1 MNQNISFSD
10 NRTII
15 ENTTLIGIKS
25 NKYPDASISSRYIT
39 MEQFINTSSTIVTA
53 LTTSQQTV
61 ETTSHKMPSTTT
73 MPIIRPALPS
83 TVELSLTIFYFV
95 MFSLLFILVYVQ
107 LWMIWYYRHKR
118 LSHQTLFL
126 FMCLVWA
133 GLRTSLFSFYFYDC
147 DKANSLSVFF
157 YWLLYS
163 FPVCLQFSML
173 CLLLH
178 FFAQIVL
185 KARTKYEA
193 GQYKI
198 PLRVFLSMSVVAFIT
213 LNLVFAWLTC
223 SNDVQYRS
231 SSLKLVTIR
240 VILTETMFLLYGC
253 VLSFCIYRMAKMASS
268 HRVLEA
274 KGTTLCQ
281 AMVTCI
287 ITTLLFLSRAVYN
300 IITIC
305 PLTNKT
311 TPSFGYDWI
320 NVTDQ
325 ADALVGD
332 LQHGLA
338 YVSFGIVLF
347 LWEVLPI
354 SMVVIFF
361 RVRRLGTGLVP
372 NDFSQQ
378 QHGRRVF
385 FFDNPRRYDSEDDLS
400 YHSGANH
407 YPEIGARHSVNAEI
421 SRSWTPRVTPH
432 GTPSQS
438 LLWGVINQQ
447 DIAATNSQTVSTS
460 ATGVATDS
468 KREGY
473 GSFDSDPQKVQSNNN
488 TRYDIY

>member
-1 MNQNISFSD
+1 MYPNLAAPGISTRSLSEVVAPVDFSNNVSLAVGRD
-10 NRTII
+10 STILQEI
-15 ENTTLIGIKS
+15 L
-25 NKYPDASISSRYIT
+25 
-39 MEQFINTSSTIVTA
+39 TSSSAAVTY
-53 LTTSQQTV
+53 LNMQQTL
-61 ETTSHKMPSTTT
+61 EPFTSRSPSSTTT
-73 MPIIRPALPS
+73 MPVIRPALPS
-83 TVELSLTIFYFV
+83 TVELSLTIVYFV
-95 MFSLLFILVYVQ
+95 MFSLLFILVYAQ

-118 LSHQTLFL
+118 LSHQTIFL
-126 FMCLVWA
+126 FTCLVWA
-133 GLRTSLFSFYFYDC
+133 GLRTTLFSFYFYDC

-178 FFAQIVL
+178 FFAQVII
-185 KARTKYEA
+185 KARAKYEP

-198 PLRVFLSMSVVAFIT
+198 PLRGFLSFSVLAFVA

-223 SNDVQYRS
+223 SNDVQYHS
-231 SSLKLVTIR
+231 ASLKLVTVR
-240 VILTETMFLLYGC
+240 VIVTEAMFLLYGC
-253 VLSFCIYRMAKMASS
+253 ALSFCIYRMAKTASS

-300 IITIC
+300 VITIC
-305 PLTNKT
+305 PITDKT
-311 TPSFGYDWI
+311 TPTFGYDWI

-325 ADALVGD
+325 ADAVVGD

-361 RVRRLGTGLVP
+361 RVKRLQAGLVP
-372 NDFSQQ
+372 TDFSQQ

-400 YHSGANH
+400 HHSGASH
-407 YPEIGARHSVNAEI
+407 YSEIGARHSVNGEI
-421 SRSWTPRVTPH
+421 SRSWTPHSTPH
-432 GTPSQS
+432 GTPNAGMTWAVIQHHDAETANPRA
-438 LLWGVINQQ
+438 LLNS
-447 DIAATNSQTVSTS
+447 AAGGTS
-460 ATGVATDS
+460 D
-468 KREGY
+468 KRERY
-473 GSFDSDPQKVQSNNN
+473 GSFDSKVPQSQSKD
-488 TRYDIY
+488 RKSVV